1 MKSIRVRAITLNN
14 QLERSTENFVTA
26 MRITDILSVSSVA
39 VHQALPSKSDA
50 LHFMVD
56 MLSQRGN
63 IADPSKVEALI
74 LERESIMSTGVGK
87 GFAFPHAK
95 TDAVMQPVGALL
107 MLDEP
112 VEYQAL
118 DNKPVNIIFMLLGQE
133 NAVGTHLRLL
143 SRVSRLMNND
153 EFRARLLQANSAS
166 EALELIREEEIQKL
180 DI

>member
-1 MKSIRVRAITLNN
+1 
-14 QLERSTENFVTA
+14 
-26 MRITDILSVSSVA
+26 MRIIDVLESSSVA
-39 VHQALPSKSDA
+39 VHLNLHTKQEA
-50 LHFMVD
+50 LHFMID
-56 MLSQRGN
+56 LLQQRGALTD
-63 IADPSKVEALI
+63 ADKVETLI
-74 LERESIMSTGVGK
+74 FERENIMSTGVGK

-95 TDAVMQPVGALL
+95 TDAVAKPIGALIT
-107 MLDEP
+107 LDEP

-153 EFRARLLQANSAS
+153 EFRDRLLHAASSAEVLS
-166 EALELIREEEIQKL
+166 LIDEEEMQKL

>member
-1 MKSIRVRAITLNN
+1 
-14 QLERSTENFVTA
+14 
-26 MRITDILSVSSVA
+26 MRITDVLSVSSVA
-39 VHQALPSKSDA
+39 VHKTLPSKSDA
-50 LHFMVD
+50 LHFMIE
-56 MLSQRGN
+56 MLSKHGT
-63 IADPSKVEALI
+63 ISDPSKVEALI

-95 TDAVMQPVGALL
+95 TDAVSRPVGALL

-143 SRVSRLMNND
+143 SRVSRLMSND
-153 EFRARLLQANSAS
+153 EFRERLLKANSAA
-166 EALELIREEEIQKL
+166 EAIEIIREEEEQKL